1 MSAELILLV
10 IATASAGIAAVFA
23 VLGFLRTQRL
33 PDALTARGAI
43 PILRAETDIVRA
55 AIEAQA
61 RSLRQ
66 ELGQSLQGFQEIT
79 LKTRMSFIAA
89 QFKFRV
95 IGKIRCKFQR
105 VDVARS
111 ATGLEQLTNVLP
123 PKTVV

>member
-1 MSAELILLV
+1 MQRDQSSA
-10 IATASAGIAAVFA
+10 A
-23 VLGFLRTQRL
+23 VLGRGIEHHVPGQVGDL
-33 PDALTARGAI
+33 PGL
-43 PILRAETDIVRA
+43 
-55 AIEAQA
+55 
-61 RSLRQ
+61 
-66 ELGQSLQGFQEIT
+66 
-79 LKTRMSFIAA
+79 TRMSFIAA

>member
-10 IATASAGIAAVFA
+10 IATAAAGIAALFA
-23 VLGFLRTQRL
+23 VLGFLRTQQL

-79 LKTRMSFIAA
+79 LINS
-89 QFKFRV
+89 
-95 IGKIRCKFQR
+95 
-105 VDVARS
+105 
-111 ATGLEQLTNVLP
+111 NVLYRGAIQISRHR
-123 PKTVV
+123 KDSM